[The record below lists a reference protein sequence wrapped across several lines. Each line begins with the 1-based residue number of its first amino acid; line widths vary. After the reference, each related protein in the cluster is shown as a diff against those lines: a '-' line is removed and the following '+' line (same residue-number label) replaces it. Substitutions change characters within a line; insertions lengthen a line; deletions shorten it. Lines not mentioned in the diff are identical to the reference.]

1 MKGKIISNY
10 TPQQKAVSVNNR
22 FGNTNI
28 KNQQGTT
35 RVLYDTLP
43 IDGRT
48 EFRFFENANTRTYP
62 LTNLTSDG
70 NKLSVGE
77 TFIFQDLYFQYFDYN
92 GTFQYESSW
101 RFDGSVFGG
110 GPGEFVFAGAMTTN
124 GEIDFYIANS
134 QVVKGLPTIV
144 CDQTFNPTSS
154 NTVDN
159 VFNMSTD
166 IVIPPLLE
174 YVLVLRTTSLP
185 TPANANYIRCSI
197 RGTAGIIAPQTTF

>member
-1 MKGKIISNY
+1 MKGRIITNV

-43 IDGRT
+43 LDGRT
-48 EFRFFENANTRTYP
+48 EYRFFENSNTRTFP

-70 NKLSVGE
+70 NRLSVGE
-77 TFIFQDLYFQYFDYN
+77 TFVFQEFYFQFFDYN
-92 GTFQYESSW
+92 GTLQYEASW
-101 RFDGSVFGG
+101 RFNGQVFGG
-110 GPGEFVFAGAMTTN
+110 GPSETTLAAAMAT
-124 GEIDFYIANS
+124 GDIDFYIANS
-134 QVVKGLPTIV
+134 QVVKNLPAIV
-144 CDQTFNPTSS
+144 ANQDFNPTQSS
-154 NTVDN
+154 NQDN

-174 YVLVLRTTSLP
+174 FVLVLKTTSLP
-185 TPANANYIRCSI
+185 APVAATHIRCSI
-197 RGTAGIIAPQTTF
+197 RGTAGILAPQTTF